1 MISVIIAGAGHGQ
14 RINKHPKAFIKIG
27 GKELIYH
34 SLNRFYK
41 ITKNITVVLPEEYVI
56 EWQKKFKEAYKGI
69 RVVKGGTIR
78 QDSVKKGLDSLKNT
92 EGIILVH
99 DVARPFFTEKLVE
112 KVVEG
117 AKQYGA
123 CIPYLPV
130 QDTIK
135 EFEGVFVKNTLMRE
149 KIVLVQTPQ
158 AFKSSI
164 LRNAYRKAYE
174 DNFYGSDDAVLVERT
189 GLKVYMTYGD
199 RENIKIT
206 YPVDIEIAKVL
217 FRKWVKAKQVKG

>member
-1 MISVIIAGAGHGQ
+1 
-14 RINKHPKAFIKIG
+14 
-27 GKELIYH
+27 
-34 SLNRFYK
+34 
-41 ITKNITVVLPEEYVI
+41 
-56 EWQKKFKEAYKGI
+56 
-69 RVVKGGTIR
+69 VVKGGITR
-78 QDSVKKGLDSLKNT
+78 QDSVKAGLNSLKNT

-99 DVARPFFTEKLVE
+99 DVARPFFTGKLVE

-117 AKQYGA
+117 AKKYGA
-123 CIPYLPV
+123 CIPSLPV

-135 EFEGVFVKNTLMRE
+135 EFEGIFVKNTLMRE

-164 LRNAYRKAYE
+164 LRDAYRKAYE

-189 GLKVYMTYGD
+189 GLKVYMTGGD

-206 YPVDIEIAKVL
+206 YPADIDIAEIL
-217 FRKWVKAKQVKG
+217 FKKWVKAKKEKA